1 MLQECQIPCHLCIH
15 SFITQSFGRSSRALW
30 TALCGSIHVAP
41 PTLVLID
48 QQHANKGIHV
58 AQFDSCGL
66 GLGGTHTHTHF
77 LPLSLSLSICAIEE
91 RHSRALK
98 KRTWHRFAIDCIS
111 YIILLPCRASLD
123 CIRTDTLVRLRKPDA
138 RRRRVGTLSFA
149 IDMHARVK
157 SLSDDTLG
165 SISGGQLIM
174 QLFESSKSIGGTSYL
189 LALLLSCF

>member
-1 MLQECQIPCHLCIH
+1 MSDSMSFIH
-15 SFITQSFGRSSRALW
+15 SFITQSCGRSSRALW
-30 TALCGSIHVAP
+30 IALCSSIHVAP

-66 GLGGTHTHTHF
+66 GLHTHTF
-77 LPLSLSLSICAIEE
+77 FLSLSICAIKE

-174 QLFESSKSIGGTSYL
+174 QLCESSKSIGGTSYL